1 MLHILIGNLGHL
13 FIIISFIASLVA
25 TYAFF
30 ISTNKRNGEIKSW
43 KIFARSAFLIHT
55 FSIVAVIVCLFLI
68 VYKQYYE
75 YHYAWSH
82 SSNSLPAQ
90 YMIACFWEGQEGS
103 FLLWIFWQSLLGL
116 ILIKTLKKRNGVH
129 GGTLQ
134 DQSWEA
140 PVMTIFS
147 LVQAFICS
155 MILGVVIFNIKIG
168 SSPFILLRDF
178 MTEAPIFKIN
188 PDFIPEDGTGLNPL
202 LQNYW
207 MVIHPPTLFLGF
219 SAVLVPA
226 AFAYAGL
233 WQKRYTEWVRPALPW
248 ALFATVI
255 LGIGIL
261 MGGYWAYETL
271 NFGGYWNWDP
281 VENAVFVP
289 WIILVASMH
298 SMVAAR
304 KKGTSMKLSFILVIT
319 AFLLILYSTF
329 LTRSG
334 ILGDSSVHSFTD
346 LGLSGQLLIVLV
358 AFVLISIFFMVRSWK
373 KIPSSPDEVST
384 YSREFWVFIGITV
397 LCLCAF
403 QIIITTSIPVYNAI
417 LESIGIESNV
427 APPADQIAHYSK
439 IQVWFSVLIAIL
451 SGIGQYFW
459 WKPALKS
466 SADSR
471 QLTVD
476 DEKSEI
482 NSHQSTAGNR
492 QSVIKNP
499 KYEIWNSLSI
509 PFILTLVISSVIILL
524 AQIRNISYI
533 LLLTCAMFTIIANLN
548 IFTKIVK
555 KNYKLAGGSVAHVGI
570 GLMLI
575 GILFSSGFSKVVSLN
590 TTGMVYSKEFPD
602 EMNRE
607 NILLWPNEPK
617 TMNEYRV
624 TYKGRYI
631 EALGFPGYIKKEL
644 LIQTQNAHKVVARE
658 DILYKE
664 KVFYKKGDTLTI
676 YPENTYYEVEYQ
688 PIGQGENKTSNTF
701 TLFPRAQVNPD
712 MGLIASPDIKT
723 FLTKDLYTHVSSIPD
738 PNEEKEWGETKE
750 YVMSIGDT
758 IIANDFFAILD
769 GIERIYTVHGI
780 RLGPADAAVKAKIR
794 ILGKVKNHQSAPVYV
809 IHDKMVGRIPD
820 VNEELGLKFTLLDI
834 DPERQ
839 KFTIGVNTSQRDY
852 IILKVVEKPFINLL
866 WIGTFLMIIGFCI
879 AIVRR
884 YSEFRLMRDKGQ
896 E

>member
-1 MLHILIGNLGHL
+1 MLHTFIGNLGHL
-13 FIIISFIASLVA
+13 FIIISFVASLVA
-25 TYAFF
+25 TYSYF
-30 ISTNKRNGEIKSW
+30 IINSSSSPWGGLGVRW

-55 FSIVAVIVCLFLI
+55 FSIIGVIVCLFVI

-82 SSNSLPAQ
+82 SSNNLPAQ

-129 GGTLQ
+129 EGTLK
-134 DQSWEA
+134 DNSWEA
-140 PVMTIFS
+140 PVMAIFS

-178 MTEAPIFKIN
+178 MTEAPIFMTN

-219 SAVLVPA
+219 AAVLVPA

-233 WQKRYTEWVRPALPW
+233 WQKRYTEWIRPALPW

-289 WIILVASMH
+289 WIVLIASMH
-298 SMVAAR
+298 SMVVAR

-319 AFLLILYSTF
+319 TFLLILYSTF

-334 ILGDSSVHSFTD
+334 ILGNSSVHSFTD

-373 KIPSSPDEVST
+373 KIPSSPGEVST

-417 LESIGIESNV
+417 LENIGIESNV

-439 IQVWFSVLIAIL
+439 IQVWFALFIAIL

-459 WKPALKS
+459 WHKTPILKPETRNLKPET
-466 SADSR
+466 R
-471 QLTVD
+471 NLKGKIQ
-476 DEKSEI
+476 
-482 NSHQSTAGNR
+482 
-492 QSVIKNP
+492 NP
-499 KYEIWNSLSI
+499 RSKILNAISI
-509 PFILTLVISSVIILL
+509 PFILTMIISSVIILL

-548 IFTKIVK
+548 IFINVVK
-555 KNYKLAGGSVAHVGI
+555 NNYKLAGGSVAHVGI

-590 TTGMVYSKEFPD
+590 TTGMLYSKEFPD

-607 NILLWPNEPK
+607 NILLWPNEPQ

-631 EALGFPGYIKKEL
+631 EALGFPGYIKKEM

-664 KVFYKKGDTLTI
+664 KVFYKKGDTLNI

-688 PIGQGENKTSNTF
+688 PTGQGKNKTSNTF
-701 TLFPRAQVNPD
+701 TLFPRAQVNPQ

-738 PNEEKEWGETKE
+738 PNEEKQWGETKE

-758 IIANDFFAILD
+758 IIVNDFFAILD
-769 GIERIYTVHGI
+769 GIERLYAVHGI
-780 RLGPADAAVKAKIR
+780 RLSPADAAVKAKIR
-794 ILGKVKNHQSAPVYV
+794 ILGKAKNHYSAPVYV

-820 VNEELGLKFTLLDI
+820 VNEELGLKFTLLHI

-839 KFTIGVNTSQRDY
+839 KFTISVNTSQRDY
-852 IILKVVEKPFINLL
+852 IILKAVEKPFINLL

-884 YSEFRLMRDKGQ
+884 YGEFAKVREKGV